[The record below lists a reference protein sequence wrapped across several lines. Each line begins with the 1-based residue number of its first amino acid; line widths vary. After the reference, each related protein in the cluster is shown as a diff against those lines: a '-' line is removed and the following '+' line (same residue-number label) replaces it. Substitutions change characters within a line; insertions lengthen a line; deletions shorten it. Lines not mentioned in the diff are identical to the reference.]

1 MLTTE
6 TDNGQR
12 NAPSHFRQKSPKS
25 TETGDCKIGSGDNNH
40 TITLDMGVNVKHGL
54 WQELELALL

>member
-1 MLTTE
+1 MDRE
-6 TDNGQR
+6 MRPVISDKNHPKVQR
-12 NAPSHFRQKSPKS
+12 L
-25 TETGDCKIGSGDNNH
+25 ECKIGSGDNNH